1 MITLQNSK
9 NNNSKIWIIGMLKT
23 DQENW
28 ICGAQRASQKCL
40 SLLACM
46 KIGKTPKGLNGCIIG
61 Y

>member
-1 MITLQNSK
+1 
-9 NNNSKIWIIGMLKT
+9 MLKT

-46 KIGKTPKGLNGCIIG
+46 KIGKTPKGLNGCIIE